1 MGGRERAEEGRGDE
15 EGEEEE
21 GIKVTTCSGVSQDL
35 VMSENPRQERR
46 KTLYRSVW
54 TVTTSAACS
63 TPQGGEEEEGLPH
76 PRVASV
82 PAGRAHLAI
91 TIRDPSETE
100 G

>member
-1 MGGRERAEEGRGDE
+1 MAEDRGDE

-21 GIKVTTCSGVSQDL
+21 DTKVTTCSGVSQDL
-35 VMSENPRQERR
+35 VMSETPRQERR
-46 KTLYRSVW
+46 KTPYRFVW
-54 TVTTSAACS
+54 METTSAACS
-63 TPQGGEEEEGLPH
+63 TPQAAEEEEEAAEGLLH

-82 PAGRAHLAI
+82 PVARTSPAI